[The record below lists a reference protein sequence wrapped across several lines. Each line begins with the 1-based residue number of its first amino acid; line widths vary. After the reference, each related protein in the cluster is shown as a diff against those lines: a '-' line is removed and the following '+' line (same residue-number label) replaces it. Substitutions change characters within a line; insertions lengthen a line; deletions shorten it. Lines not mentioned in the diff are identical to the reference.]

1 MKRQLSTAPAI
12 ALVLVL
18 MVGAGWWI
26 ANGIDPRLDAAKIA
40 RMREDTAR
48 IAGKV
53 FLDEYVESDG
63 RVVRRDEGGDVVS
76 EGQAYGMLIA
86 VAVGDETRFRSIWKW
101 TKTYLRRADGLL
113 AWRWADNK
121 VTGVNSAAD
130 ADLDAARSLV
140 LAGRRFNAPELTED
154 GRRLAV
160 AIMDNET
167 VAVGT
172 GVAPPSDVNPPGT
185 WVAGSGR
192 ILVGGSWARTPPYVV
207 NPGYFSP
214 RAEWELFKASA
225 DRRWTNSTRTPRGL
239 GWQLSPRAERQLLDA
254 SADRRWL
261 DITRTQRV
269 LGWQLIGTGM
279 LPPDWATVSEA
290 GHAVP
295 TGPVTGG
302 PIRFGLDAARLPV
315 RFAESC
321 DRDDRALA
329 GAMRPVLTAPG
340 EVPGLRNLDGSAA
353 SNWPHPVA
361 LVAAAAT
368 EQGAG
373 NPDGAVER
381 LDAAA
386 RLEQRSPTYYG
397 AAWVA
402 LGRIMLTT
410 SLLGECPVAG

>member
-1 MKRQLSTAPAI
+1 MKRHLTTASAI
-12 ALVLVL
+12 ALVLVV
-18 MVGAGWWI
+18 MAGAGWWI
-26 ANGIDPRLDAAKIA
+26 AKAIDPRLDAADIA
-40 RMREDTAR
+40 GMREDTAR
-48 IAGKV
+48 IAGQK
-53 FLDEYVESDG
+53 FLDEYVEPDG
-63 RVVRRDEGGDVVS
+63 RVVRHDEGGDVVS

-86 VAVGDETRFRSIWKW
+86 VAVADETRFRSIWTW
-101 TKTYLRRADGLL
+101 TKTHLRRTDGLL
-113 AWRWADNK
+113 AWRWADDK

-154 GRRLAV
+154 GRRLGV
-160 AIMDNET
+160 AIMETET

-172 GVAPPSDVNPPGT
+172 GTTPSSDVNPPGT
-185 WVAGSGR
+185 WVAGLGR
-192 ILVGGSWARTPPYVV
+192 TLVGGNWARTAPYVV

-214 RAEWELFKASA
+214 RAEWELFEASA
-225 DRRWTNSTRTPRGL
+225 DRRWT
-239 GWQLSPRAERQLLDA
+239 
-254 SADRRWL
+254 

-279 LPPDWATVSEA
+279 LPPDWATVSDV

-295 TGPVTGG
+295 TRPVTGG
-302 PIRFGLDAARLPV
+302 PIRFGLDAARVPV

-321 DRDDRALA
+321 DPEDRALA
-329 GAMRPVLTAPG
+329 GAMRSVLTAPG
-340 EVPGLRNLDGSAA
+340 AIPALRNLNGSAA
-353 SNWPHPVA
+353 SSWEHPVA

-386 RLEQRSPTYYG
+386 QLEQRSPTYYG

>member
-1 MKRQLSTAPAI
+1 MTMRRRTAFAT

-18 MVGAGWWI
+18 MIGAGWRI
-26 ANGIDPRLDAAKIA
+26 ANAIDPRLDTGEIAAL
-40 RMREDTAR
+40 REHTAR
-48 IAGKV
+48 IAGQQ

-86 VAVGDETRFRSIWKW
+86 AAVGDETRFRSIWKW
-101 TKTYLRRADGLL
+101 TKTHLRRADGLL
-113 AWRWADNK
+113 SWRWADDK
-121 VTGVNSAAD
+121 ITGANSAAD
-130 ADLDAARSLV
+130 ADLDAARALV
-140 LAGRRFNAPELTED
+140 LAGRRFNAPELTND
-154 GRRLAV
+154 GKRLGE
-160 AIMDNET
+160 AILDTES

-172 GVAPPSDVNPPGT
+172 GVAAPSDVNPPGT

-192 ILVGGSWARTPPYVV
+192 ILVGGNWANAAPYVV

-214 RAEWELFKASA
+214 RAERDLLEISA
-225 DRRWTNSTRTPRGL
+225 DRRWT
-239 GWQLSPRAERQLLDA
+239 
-254 SADRRWL
+254 

-279 LPPDWATVSEA
+279 LPPDWATVSEV

-302 PIRFGLDAARLPV
+302 PVRFGLDASRLPV

-321 DRDDRALA
+321 DPDDRALA
-329 GAMRPVLTAPG
+329 GAMRPLLTAPG
-340 EVPGLRNLDGSAA
+340 EVPALRNLNGSAA
-353 SNWPHPVA
+353 GSWQHPVG

-368 EQGAG
+368 EQGVG

-386 RLEQRSPTYYG
+386 QLEQRSPTYYG

-410 SLLGECPVAG
+410 SLLGECPSAS

>member
-1 MKRQLSTAPAI
+1 MKRRLSTASVI

-26 ANGIDPRLDAAKIA
+26 ANAVDPRLDSADIA
-40 RMREDTAR
+40 GMREETAR
-48 IAGKV
+48 IAGQK
-53 FLDEYVESDG
+53 FLDEYVEPDG

-113 AWRWADNK
+113 AWRWADDK
-121 VTGVNSAAD
+121 VTDVNSAAD
-130 ADLDAARSLV
+130 ADLDAARALV
-140 LAGRRFNAPELTED
+140 LAGRRFDAPDLTKD
-154 GRRLAV
+154 GTRLGV
-160 AIMDNET
+160 AILDTET

-172 GVAPPSDVNPPGT
+172 AVAPASDVNPPGT
-185 WVAGSGR
+185 WVAGPGR
-192 ILVGGSWARTPPYVV
+192 VLVGGNWAKTAPYIV

-214 RAEWELFKASA
+214 RAEGELFEASA
-225 DRRWTNSTRTPRGL
+225 DRRWT
-239 GWQLSPRAERQLLDA
+239 
-254 SADRRWL
+254 

-279 LPPDWATVSEA
+279 LPPDWTTVSEV

-295 TGPVTGG
+295 TGPPAGG
-302 PIRFGLDAARLPV
+302 PIRFSLDAARLPV

-321 DRDDRALA
+321 DPEDRALA

-340 EVPGLRNLDGSAA
+340 EVPALRNLNGSAA
-353 SNWPHPVA
+353 GDLQHPVA

-373 NPDGAVER
+373 NLDGTLER

-386 RLEQRSPTYYG
+386 QLEQRTPTYYG

>member
-1 MKRQLSTAPAI
+1 MKRRLSTASAI
-12 ALVLVL
+12 ALVVVL

-26 ANGIDPRLDAAKIA
+26 ANAIDPRLDAADIA
-40 RMREDTAR
+40 GMREDTAR
-48 IAGKV
+48 IAGQK
-53 FLDEYVESDG
+53 FLDEYVEPDG

-86 VAVGDETRFRSIWKW
+86 AAVGDETRFRSIWKW
-101 TKTYLRRADGLL
+101 TKTHLRRADGLL
-113 AWRWADNK
+113 AWRWADDK
-121 VTGVNSAAD
+121 VTDVNSAAD

-140 LAGRRFNAPELTED
+140 LAGRRFNAPELTKD
-154 GRRLAV
+154 GRRLGV
-160 AIMDNET
+160 AILETET

-192 ILVGGSWARTPPYVV
+192 VLVGGNWARTAPYVV

-214 RAEWELFKASA
+214 RAEWELFEASA
-225 DRRWTNSTRTPRGL
+225 DRRWT
-239 GWQLSPRAERQLLDA
+239 
-254 SADRRWL
+254 

-269 LGWQLIGTGM
+269 LGWQLVGTGM
-279 LPPDWATVSEA
+279 LPPDWATVSEV

-295 TGPVTGG
+295 TGPRHRGAHTLRSRRRA
-302 PIRFGLDAARLPV
+302 PTSPV
-315 RFAESC
+315 RRILRSERTEPSRVRCAPSSRRRVKFPRCATWMG
-321 DRDDRALA
+321 R
-329 GAMRPVLTAPG
+329 LT
-340 EVPGLRNLDGSAA
+340 
-353 SNWPHPVA
+353 SNWQHPVA

-373 NPDGAVER
+373 NPDGALER

-386 RLEQRSPTYYG
+386 QLEQRSPTYYG

-410 SLLGECPVAG
+410 SLLGECPMTD

>member
-1 MKRQLSTAPAI
+1 MKRQLRTASAI

-18 MVGAGWWI
+18 MVGVGWWI
-26 ANGIDPRLDAAKIA
+26 ANAIDPRLDAADIA
-40 RMREDTAR
+40 GMREDTAR
-48 IAGKV
+48 VAGQK
-53 FLDEYVESDG
+53 FLNEYVEPDG

-101 TKTYLRRADGLL
+101 TKTHLRRDDGLL

-121 VTGVNSAAD
+121 VTDVNSAAD

-140 LAGRRFNAPELTED
+140 LAGRRFNQSELTND
-154 GRRLAV
+154 GTRLGV
-160 AIMDNET
+160 AILEAET

-172 GVAPPSDVNPPGT
+172 GTAPPSDVNPPGT

-192 ILVGGSWARTPPYVV
+192 TLVGGNWARKAPYVI

-214 RAEWELFKASA
+214 RAEWELFEASA
-225 DRRWTNSTRTPRGL
+225 DRRWT
-239 GWQLSPRAERQLLDA
+239 
-254 SADRRWL
+254 
-261 DITRTQRV
+261 DISRTQRV

-279 LPPDWATVSEA
+279 LPPDWATVTDV

-302 PIRFGLDAARLPV
+302 PVRFGLDAARLPV

-321 DRDDRALA
+321 DREDRALA
-329 GAMRPVLTAPG
+329 GAMRPLLTAPG
-340 EVPGLRNLDGSAA
+340 EVPALRNLNGSAA
-353 SNWPHPVA
+353 SNWQHPVA
-361 LVAAAAT
+361 LVAAAAA

-386 RLEQRSPTYYG
+386 QLEQRSPTYYG

-410 SLLGECPVAG
+410 SLLGECPVTS